1 MRCEICQRLIL
12 NNRYKKFTD
21 AKTHYL
27 HQTCFDKFANG
38 GEKPRIKPKRKNT
51 EDTRPS
57 TKAKLFETHAHP
69 NAYKYLES

>member
-12 NNRYKKFTD
+12 NNRYKKFID

-27 HQTCFDKFANG
+27 HQTCFDVFSNAG
-38 GEKPRIKPKRKNT
+38 IKPKPKRKNT

-57 TKAKLFETHAHP
+57 TKTKLREAYEDT